1 METIN
6 YCQSELNYISIP
18 LELYNNFNKL
28 GLIPSDVREAN
39 VGKSNYAKHTIQ
51 PWSIWIDYDL
61 NPWDADIVKRI
72 LRTKEEEGMSLKES
86 RLMDYEKIIH
96 ICQERIRQ
104 LNSET
109 DENVS
114 TETESSVETSI
125 STENGIYTLPTDTSC
140 LGELAIPNP
149 SRYCVV
155 SSDPKPEIKYVLK
168 GSEIEAY
175 NEFKEKHK
183 DCCASVMTCFSHES
197 GIGTS
202 VKMFC
207 PKCRESKDIT
217 DYGNW

>member
-6 YCQSELNYISIP
+6 YCQSELNYASIP
-18 LELYNNFNKL
+18 LELYNNFNRL
-28 GLIPSDVREAN
+28 GLIPNDVREAN
-39 VGKSNYAKHTIQ
+39 VGKSNYAQHTIQ

-61 NPWDADIVKRI
+61 NPWDADIVKRT
-72 LRTKEEEGMSLKES
+72 LRTKAEEGMSLKES

-96 ICQERIRQ
+96 ICQERMRQ

-109 DENVS
+109 SEDVS
-114 TETESSVETSI
+114 IETENSIETSI
-125 STENGIYTLPTDTSC
+125 STESGIYTLPTDASC
-140 LGELAIPNP
+140 LGGLAIPNP
-149 SRYCVV
+149 ARYRIACN
-155 SSDPKPEIKYVLK
+155 DPKPEIRYVLK

-175 NEFKEKHK
+175 NEFREKHK

-207 PKCRESKDIT
+207 PKCGESEDIT